1 MSPSKQLTNP
11 LGTEGESF
19 DTGSQFIY
27 MQFDPAGSGVIIN
40 GSVVKQKAVLPAL
53 TSEPLCV
60 LTTST
65 GDFTF
70 LGIAV
75 DAPAGGYLPGQ
86 VVKIQ
91 TDGVA
96 QVLFDANNTTYG
108 HLAIQSAA
116 TAGNATDSATAT
128 LGKTL
133 GVILET
139 TTIGAANT
147 LQLVYLRIM

>member
-1 MSPSKQLTNP
+1 MPSKQLTDP
-11 LGTEGESF
+11 LGQSGEAF
-19 DTGSQFIY
+19 DSGEQFVY
-27 MQFDPAGSGVIIN
+27 VQFDPAGSGVIIN
-40 GSVVKQKAVLPAL
+40 GSIVKFKAVLASITAQPLAIL
-53 TSEPLCV
+53 TS
-60 LTTST
+60 ST

-70 LGIAV
+70 IGVAV
-75 DAPAGGYLPGQ
+75 NAPAGGYTPGQ
-86 VVKIQ
+86 VMKIQ
-91 TDGVA
+91 TDGLC

-133 GVILET
+133 GIIMQT